1 MREANSF
8 AQADENIDYVI
19 SNYLNIFAEK
29 MNKAGMKPTPISKMC
44 LDCKDKTK
52 VKEEEKKEES
62 EVIIKKLEDIKI
74 SEEDLEKELLIAF
87 KK

>member
-1 MREANSF
+1 
-8 AQADENIDYVI
+8 
-19 SNYLNIFAEK
+19 
-29 MNKAGMKPTPISKMC
+29 MKPTPISKMC

-62 EVIIKKLEDIKI
+62 EVIIKQMTDIKI
-74 SEEDLEKELLIAF
+74 SDEDLEKELLIAF